1 MKKPRDKAYLVILRP
16 DHKPRNYLQESY
28 AEMRQLVEAALARV
42 LGASTQNLD
51 HPSPSHYIREGKLTE
66 IKTQAKAL
74 GANVLIFNVDL
85 TPAQARNIEKFTGI
99 PAVDRTGLILDIF
112 GRRATSAEGKL
123 QVELARLSYMLPRLG
138 GLGVV
143 LSRLGGGV
151 GTSGP
156 GETELEWDRRK
167 IRLRIQRVKKDL
179 EQVRKHR
186 SLIRAGRKKRN
197 FITVAIVGY
206 TNAGKSTLLN
216 TLTGAGT
223 RVEDK
228 VFATLDPKTKLC
240 RFKDAG
246 NVLFVDT
253 VGFLQDLPHGLVEAF
268 HATLEEVA
276 EADFLI
282 HVLDAYDDSAEVR
295 KKAVEEVL
303 EEIGAGRKQTLLVL
317 NKGDLLNA
325 EPKRKRLAG
334 WPQGI
339 LISAKDGSGVEALLE
354 KISELVCALKLENK
368 NAACRQAGN
377 QDEGICPKPF

>member
-1 MKKPRDKAYLVILRP
+1 MRKPRDKAYLVVLRP
-16 DHKPRNYLQESY
+16 ENKPRNYLEESY
-28 AEMRQLVEAALARV
+28 QEMRQLVESALARV
-42 LGASTQNLD
+42 LGASTQNLE
-51 HPSPSHYIREGKLTE
+51 HPSPSHYVREGKLTE
-66 IKTQAKAL
+66 IKTQAKTL

-112 GRRATSAEGKL
+112 GRRAKSAEGKL
-123 QVELARLSYMLPRLG
+123 QVELARLNYMLPRLG

-186 SLIRAGRKKRN
+186 SLIRAGRKRRN
-197 FITVAIVGY
+197 FITAAIVGY

-216 TLTGAGT
+216 ALTGAGT
-223 RVEDK
+223 YVEDK
-228 VFATLDPKTKLC
+228 MFATLDPKTKL
-240 RFKDAG
+240 RSFKDAG
-246 NVLFVDT
+246 KVLFVDT
-253 VGFLQDLPHGLVEAF
+253 VGFLQDLPHSLVESF

-282 HVLDAYDDSAEVR
+282 HVLDAFDVSAAAR
-295 KKAVEEVL
+295 KKAVEDVL
-303 EEIGAGRKQTLLVL
+303 EELGAGRKPVILVL
-317 NKGDLLNA
+317 NKGDLLSD
-325 EPKRKRLAG
+325 ELKRQRLAE

-339 LISAKDGSGVEALLE
+339 LLSAKDGAGITELL
-354 KISELVCALKLENK
+354 KRI
-368 NAACRQAGN
+368 
-377 QDEGICPKPF
+377 EGLIFTLWPKQF

>member
-16 DHKPRNYLQESY
+16 DHKPKNYLQESY
-28 AEMRQLVEAALARV
+28 EEMRQLVEAALARV
-42 LGASTQNLD
+42 LGASTQNLE
-51 HPSPSHYIREGKLTE
+51 HPSPSHFVREGKLTE
-66 IKTQAKAL
+66 IKTKAKAL

-85 TPAQARNIEKFTGI
+85 TPVQARNIEKFTGI

-112 GRRATSAEGKL
+112 GRRAKSAEGKL
-123 QVELARLSYMLPRLG
+123 QVELARLNYMLPRLG

-167 IRLRIQRVKKDL
+167 IRLRIQRAKKDL
-179 EQVRKHR
+179 ERVRKHR
-186 SLIRAGRKKRN
+186 GLIRAGRKKRN
-197 FITVAIVGY
+197 FMTAAIVGY

-223 RVEDK
+223 YVEDK
-228 VFATLDPKTKLC
+228 MFATLDPKTKL
-240 RFKDAG
+240 RSFKGAG
-246 NVLFVDT
+246 NVLFIDT

-282 HVLDAYDDSAEVR
+282 HVLDAFDD
-295 KKAVEEVL
+295 AVESRKRAVEKVL
-303 EEIGAGRKQTLLVL
+303 EEIGAGRKPAILVL
-317 NKGDLLNA
+317 NKADLLTD
-325 EPKRKRLAG
+325 ELKRKRLAD

-339 LISAKDGSGVEALLE
+339 LISARDGTGIPELLKRVLDQIHE
-354 KISELVCALKLENK
+354 WKSENRLPGPAIIEEPES
-368 NAACRQAGN
+368 QA
-377 QDEGICPKPF
+377 

>member
-16 DHKPRNYLQESY
+16 DHKPKNYIQESY
-28 AEMRQLVEAALARV
+28 EEMRQLVESALARV
-42 LGASTQNLD
+42 LGAATQNLD
-51 HPSPSHYIREGKLTE
+51 RPSPSHYVREGKLTE

-112 GRRATSAEGKL
+112 GRRAKSAEGKL
-123 QVELARLSYMLPRLG
+123 QVELARLNYMLPRLG

-167 IRLRIQRVKKDL
+167 IRLRIQRAKKDL

-186 SLIRAGRKKRN
+186 GLIRAGRKKRN
-197 FITVAIVGY
+197 FITGAIVGY

-216 TLTGAGT
+216 TLTGAQT
-223 RVEDK
+223 YVEDK
-228 VFATLDPKTKLC
+228 MFATLDPKTKL
-240 RFKDAG
+240 RNFKDAG
-246 NVLFVDT
+246 NVLFIDT
-253 VGFLQDLPHGLVEAF
+253 VGFLQDLPHSLVESF

-276 EADFLI
+276 EADFLV
-282 HVLDAYDDSAEVR
+282 HVLDAFDDAADRR

-303 EEIGAGRKQTLLVL
+303 EEIGAGRKPVVLVL
-317 NKGDLLNA
+317 NKSDLLTEELKA
-325 EPKRKRLAG
+325 KRLAD
-334 WPQGI
+334 WPQGV
-339 LISAKDGSGVEALLE
+339 LVSAKNGAGTAPLLE
-354 KISELVCALKLENK
+354 RIGALVLSLKRENFARTAPLSLE
-368 NAACRQAGN
+368 
-377 QDEGICPKPF
+377 EPPE